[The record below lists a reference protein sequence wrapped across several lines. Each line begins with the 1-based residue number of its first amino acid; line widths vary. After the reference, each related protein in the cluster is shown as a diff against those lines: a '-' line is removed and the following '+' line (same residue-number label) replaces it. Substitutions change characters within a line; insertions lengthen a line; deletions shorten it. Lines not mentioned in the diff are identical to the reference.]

1 MRITRGILIPNYQS
15 SYAIESKVEGIKDWQ
30 MSCTTMDKHCPCEVV
45 IAGESAVIM
54 FDKDIQPG
62 SYDMDLEYMNTVI
75 SDIKEARELDIMEI
89 PGMESIHIIDEKA
102 TEQDKT
108 DFTNIASKYLDKFAM
123 EELSLIGLN
132 TLSMESGE
140 VDLPSPQPLVEVER
154 EPQVEE
160 PVESEPI
167 TEEIPEP
174 VNEEEPVVEEEPKVV
189 QPVTPSMN
197 EDESVQIKEFLDGL
211 KEMGMTVG
219 DFLSVIK
226 SIKAFMLTQ
235 AKVASP
241 EPEAEEVVA
250 QEDYSYQDAVPYPE
264 RPGSEAQSTTG
275 GVSDIADT
283 EDQQIKAGETVSSES
298 IDPYAGLDNTVESEV
313 VAMESS
319 EPMSEPESIEP
330 EIIQNESEEMADPEA
345 LFNEPETIAT
355 ESDEE
360 PFIMTLVKEVDNDA
374 DLFNLMMEHK
384 EELPKEILMES
395 ININMYEKLVNNVI
409 MNTSAIDKIKRGM
422 RINN

>member
-15 SYAIESKVEGIKDWQ
+15 SYAIESKVDGIKDWQ

-89 PGMESIHIIDEKA
+89 PSMESIHIIDEKA

-123 EELSLIGLN
+123 EELSLIGLD

-140 VDLPSPQPLVEVER
+140 VDLPSPQPPVEIE
-154 EPQVEE
+154 EETTVEE
-160 PVESEPI
+160 S
-167 TEEIPEP
+167 
-174 VNEEEPVVEEEPKVV
+174 EPVVEEVPEPVKEEEIVDEEEPKDV
-189 QPVTPSMN
+189 QPVIPSMN
-197 EDESVQIKEFLDGL
+197 EDESAQLKEFFDGL

-235 AKVASP
+235 AKVITP

-283 EDQQIKAGETVSSES
+283 EDQQIKAGETVASES
-298 IDPYAGLDNTVESEV
+298 VDPYAGLDNTVEPET

-319 EPMSEPESIEP
+319 ESVDEPESIEP
-330 EIIQNESEEMADPEA
+330 ESTPNEPEEMTDPEE

>member
-89 PGMESIHIIDEKA
+89 PSMESIHIIDEKA

-123 EELSLIGLN
+123 EELSLIGLD

-140 VDLPSPQPLVEVER
+140 VDLPSPQPPVEIE
-154 EPQVEE
+154 EETTVEE
-160 PVESEPI
+160 S
-167 TEEIPEP
+167 
-174 VNEEEPVVEEEPKVV
+174 EPVVEEVPEPVKEEEIVDEEEPKDV
-189 QPVTPSMN
+189 QPVIPSMN
-197 EDESVQIKEFLDGL
+197 EDESAQLKEFFDGL

-235 AKVASP
+235 AKVITP

-250 QEDYSYQDAVPYPE
+250 QEDYSYQDAVPSPE

-283 EDQQIKAGETVSSES
+283 EDQQIKAGETVASES
-298 IDPYAGLDNTVESEV
+298 VDPYAGLDNTVEPET

-319 EPMSEPESIEP
+319 ESVDEPESIEP
-330 EIIQNESEEMADPEA
+330 EATPNEPEEMADPEA

>member
-1 MRITRGILIPNYQS
+1 MRITRGVLIPNYQS
-15 SYAIESKVEGIKDWQ
+15 SYAIESKVDGIKDWQ

-89 PGMESIHIIDEKA
+89 PSMESIHIIDEKA

-123 EELSLIGLN
+123 EELSLIGLD

-140 VDLPSPQPLVEVER
+140 VDLPSPQPPVEI
-154 EPQVEE
+154 EE
-160 PVESEPI
+160 ETTAEESEPVV
-167 TEEIPEP
+167 EEVPEP
-174 VNEEEPVVEEEPKVV
+174 INEEEPVVEEEPKDV
-189 QPVTPSMN
+189 QPVIPSMN
-197 EDESVQIKEFLDGL
+197 EDESAQLKEFFDGL

-235 AKVASP
+235 AKVITP

-283 EDQQIKAGETVSSES
+283 EDQQIKAGETVASES
-298 IDPYAGLDNTVESEV
+298 VDPYAGLDNTVEPET

-319 EPMSEPESIEP
+319 EPVDESESTEPEATPNEP
-330 EIIQNESEEMADPEA
+330 EEMTDPEE

-360 PFIMTLVKEVDNDA
+360 PFIMTLVKEVDNDT

-395 ININMYEKLVNNVI
+395 ININMYEKLVNNII

>member
-123 EELSLIGLN
+123 EELSLIGLD

-140 VDLPSPQPLVEVER
+140 VELPSPQPPVEIE
-154 EPQVEE
+154 EEAPVEE
-160 PVESEPI
+160 PIEPEPIAEEVSEP
-167 TEEIPEP
+167 
-174 VNEEEPVVEEEPKVV
+174 VVEEPVVEEEPKDA

-197 EDESVQIKEFLDGL
+197 EDDAAQLKEFFDGL

-235 AKVASP
+235 AKVVTP

-283 EDQQIKAGETVSSES
+283 EDQQIKAGETVASES
-298 IDPYAGLDNTVESEV
+298 VDPYAGLDNTVEPEI
-313 VAMESS
+313 VAMESAEEVEVES
-319 EPMSEPESIEP
+319 TEPETVQNEP
-330 EIIQNESEEMADPEA
+330 EEMTDPEE

-360 PFIMTLVKEVDNDA
+360 PFIMTLVKEVDNDT

-395 ININMYEKLVNNVI
+395 ININMYEKLVNNII

>member
-30 MSCTTMDKHCPCEVV
+30 MSCTTMDKNCPCEVV

-140 VDLPSPQPLVEVER
+140 VELPSPQPSVEIEEDVLVE
-154 EPQVEE
+154 
-160 PVESEPI
+160 ESEPVV
-167 TEEIPEP
+167 EEVPEP
-174 VNEEEPVVEEEPKVV
+174 INEGEPVVEEEPKDV
-189 QPVTPSMN
+189 QPVTPSMS
-197 EDESVQIKEFLDGL
+197 EDESAQLKEFLDGL

-235 AKVASP
+235 AKVTTP

-250 QEDYSYQDAVPYPE
+250 QEDYSYQDAVPYPD

-283 EDQQIKAGETVSSES
+283 EDQQIEAGETVASES
-298 IDPYAGLDNTVESEV
+298 VDPYAGLDNAVEPEI
-313 VAMESS
+313 VAMESAEDGDVES
-319 EPMSEPESIEP
+319 TEPEATPNEP
-330 EIIQNESEEMADPEA
+330 EEMTDPEE

-360 PFIMTLVKEVDNDA
+360 PFIMTLVKEVDNDT
-374 DLFNLMMEHK
+374 DLFNLMMEYK

-422 RINN
+422 RVNN